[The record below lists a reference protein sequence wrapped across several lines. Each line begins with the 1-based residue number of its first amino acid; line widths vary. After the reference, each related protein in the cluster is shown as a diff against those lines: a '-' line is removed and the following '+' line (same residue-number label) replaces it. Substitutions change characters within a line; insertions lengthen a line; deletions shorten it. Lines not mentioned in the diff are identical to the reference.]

1 MATHPVTDDG
11 LDAISDGT
19 NVYYLRGGGDL
30 WRVPVEGG
38 TPVKVVTDGRYARS
52 LGPGQDP
59 GGFPIA
65 VDDTSVY
72 VVANSLGQIIK
83 VAK

>member
-1 MATHPVTDDG
+1 
-11 LDAISDGT
+11 
-19 NVYYLRGGGDL
+19 
-30 WRVPVEGG
+30 VEGG

>member
-1 MATHPVTDDG
+1 MATHTVTDDG

-38 TPVKVVTDGRYARS
+38 TEVKAVTDGKYA
-52 LGPGQDP
+52 GQFASNQT

-72 VVANSLGQIIK
+72 VIAGYLGQIVK
-83 VAK
+83 VAN